1 MISTFDTDANFWS
14 LHPDMKVI
22 RPFKDIYDDDKSKK
36 KEDSSKMMWF
46 IVLCYDRD
54 SKLFKQSISEKHRI
68 VGEDFIGDA
77 KYYSKWKI
85 VLDAAISAYTDLQYT
100 PMQKVMNSWNQ
111 KLQQRAKWIDGM
123 TYEEDFERLD
133 KAMVETKKVYDAYKV
148 IMDDMHKEDNSG
160 MAKGGAT
167 PSLLD

>member
-1 MISTFDTDANFWS
+1 MINTFDTDKNFWQE
-14 LHPDMKVI
+14 HPDMKVI
-22 RPFKDIYDDDKSKK
+22 SPFKQIFENDVSKK

-54 SKLFKQSISEKHRI
+54 SKLFKQPIEERHRI
-68 VGEDFIGDA
+68 IGEDFIGDA
-77 KYYSKWKI
+77 KYYEKWKI
-85 VLDAAISAYTDLQYT
+85 VLDAAIAVYTDIQYT
-100 PMQKVMNSWNQ
+100 PMQKLMASWDK
-111 KLQQRAKWIDGM
+111 KLHQRAKWIDSLE
-123 TYEEDFERLD
+123 YEDDDEKVDN
-133 KAMVETKKVYDAYKV
+133 AMARTDKVYTAYKK